1 MDMKNDID
9 TDYFKEKLE
18 EELFLVE
25 KELNNIG
32 RKNPDNK
39 NDWEAEPTLMN
50 EDSADPNETAD
61 NIEEFEE
68 NTAVLKELEIKY
80 NDIKD
85 ALKKIEEGKFGICEI
100 SGEPIE
106 EDRLI
111 ANPAARTCKKH
122 MG

>member
-1 MDMKNDID
+1 MRNDID
-9 TDYFKEKLE
+9 INYFKDKLE
-18 EELFLVE
+18 EDFIIIER
-25 KELNNIG
+25 ELNEVG
-32 RKNPDNK
+32 RKNPDSK
-39 NDWEAEPTLMN
+39 DDWEAEPGDMN
-50 EDSADPNETAD
+50 VDSADPNETAD

-68 NTAVLKELEIKY
+68 NTAVLKELEIRY

-85 ALKKIEEGKFGICEI
+85 ALNKIEEEKYGFCEI

-122 MG
+122 ME